1 MDDVCAASVGMMS
14 GLIEQSILC
23 YGDSNTW
30 GYVPLTA
37 ARLVRAE
44 RWPTLLQSH
53 LGHGYHVIA
62 EGLNGR
68 TTAWDEPFRP
78 GRNGRESLLPLLES
92 HAPLALVIIML
103 GTNDLKHHL
112 NVSAHES
119 ARGLSTLIKIA
130 QKSETGINAKPPE
143 VLVLAPPIF
152 GELSELMAHHFEAG
166 CEKSRHLSRHYRQAC
181 ADLGCHFFDTNA
193 EVSVGADGI
202 HLDAAGQQRLAK
214 VLAPMVRQLTGG
226 DGAGFVLPS

>member
-1 MDDVCAASVGMMS
+1 MS
-14 GLIEQSILC
+14 GVIEQSILC

-30 GYVPLTA
+30 GYVPLSA
-37 ARLVRAE
+37 ARLERAE
-44 RWPTLLQSH
+44 RWPTLLQSN

-78 GRNGRESLLPLLES
+78 GRNGREAFLPILES

-143 VLVLAPPIF
+143 VLVLAPPLF
-152 GELSELMAHHFEAG
+152 GELSELMAHHFDGGNEQ
-166 CEKSRHLSRHYRQAC
+166 SRHLSRHYRQVC
-181 ADLGCHFFDTNA
+181 ADLGCSFFDTNA
-193 EVSVGADGI
+193 VVEVGADGI
-202 HLDAAGQQRLAK
+202 HLDAAGHRL
-214 VLAPMVRQLTGG
+214 LAEALAAEVRQLI
-226 DGAGFVLPS
+226 A